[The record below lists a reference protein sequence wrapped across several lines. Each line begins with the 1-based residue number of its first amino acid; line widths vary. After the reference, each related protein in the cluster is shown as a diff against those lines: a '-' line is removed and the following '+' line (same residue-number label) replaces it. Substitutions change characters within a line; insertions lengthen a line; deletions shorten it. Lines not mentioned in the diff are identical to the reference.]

1 METRLARILSYIL
14 HPLLIPTYATFLL
27 LNLSFFLSYSLNL
40 EAKIWLLIMVSGFTF
55 VIPVVIITSL
65 YFFRVI
71 SSIELEQMKERTM
84 PLLFSAISYYA
95 LLYMLRKSGLPAYF
109 LYFIYGALLTLLVG
123 LMINLVYKIS
133 LHTLAWGA
141 AVASLVGL
149 SLKMGIDIPLI
160 IIFSIIIAGLAG
172 YVRLKLN
179 AHNPTQVYLGFVTGA
194 GIITILTLF
203 V

>member
-1 METRLARILSYIL
+1 METRIARILSYIL
-14 HPLLIPTYATFLL
+14 HPLLIPTYATILL
-27 LNLSFFLSYSLNL
+27 LNLSFFLSYSLSL

-55 VIPVVIITSL
+55 IIPVVIITSL

-71 SSIELEQMKERTM
+71 SSIELEEMKERTM

-149 SLKMGIDIPLI
+149 SLKMEIDIPLI
-160 IIFSIIIAGLAG
+160 IIFSVIIAGLAG

-179 AHNPTQVYLGFVTGA
+179 AHNPTQVYLGFATGA